1 MNKEDRHEQL
11 LRFLLSFVT
20 ANKQQL
26 IASRLVERT
35 RHITIVL
42 EDIYHSQNA
51 NAVLRSADCFGI
63 QDVHVIEGRNEY
75 DFNPRVVK
83 GSLKWLD
90 LHRYAHHQQNT
101 EACLSR
107 LKANGYTIVATSP
120 ESGSIPLQQLPID
133 RPLALMFGGEKN
145 GLSDI
150 ALCMADIKMHIPM
163 YGFTESLNVSVS
175 AAICLHDLTRRLRES
190 PVNWMLSKEETE
202 ELREL
207 WIRKVLKDPDGLEK
221 RFCDEN
227 EASNSAHQ

>member
-1 MNKEDRHEQL
+1 MSKKDQHALMLE
-11 LRFLLSFVT
+11 FLHSFVT
-20 ANKQQL
+20 PNKQRL
-26 IASRLVERT
+26 IASRLLERT
-35 RHITIVL
+35 RHITLVL

-51 NAVLRSADCFGI
+51 NAVLRTADCFGI

-107 LKANGYTIVATSP
+107 LKSNGYTLVATSP
-120 ESGSIPLQQLPID
+120 EVGSIPLEQIPID
-133 RPLALMFGGEKN
+133 RPMALLFGGEKN
-145 GLSDI
+145 GLSKT
-150 ALCMADIKMHIPM
+150 ALRMADVKMHIPM

-190 PVNWMLSKEETE
+190 TVKWQLKEEE
-202 ELREL
+202 FAELREL

-221 RFCDEN
+221 RFADNQEN
-227 EASNSAHQ
+227 N